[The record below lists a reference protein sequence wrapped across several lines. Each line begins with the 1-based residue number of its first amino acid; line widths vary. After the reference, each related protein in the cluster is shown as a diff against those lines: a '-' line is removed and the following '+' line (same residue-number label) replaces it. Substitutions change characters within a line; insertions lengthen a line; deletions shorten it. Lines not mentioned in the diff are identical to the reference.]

1 MNLEKSIYVTPDT
14 HERLYHLAEDGNKY
28 LVTEGG
34 TRYDYVDGFPNLC
47 YPRRVEQKRP
57 VEFYDEYA
65 KTYDAVYYQTFM
77 TFKEDEVATRNK
89 IIDRLNLR
97 PDARILEIACGTGRD
112 SELIAKRLNK
122 NGEFV
127 ITDFSPGMLNVC
139 KKKLDSF
146 DLDVKYCASNAVH
159 LPFEDNYF
167 DAVFCFDAISEF
179 PDVKKSMAEMVRV
192 AKKGSKVVLG
202 YINLPVWLKG
212 TYFHKIFSINQN
224 SLTPVPM
231 DQIPVEARNVNIQWL
246 IGGIYYALD
255 FEVGEG
261 EPYADYDFEIQ
272 GGVRG
277 GTLRTRLEG
286 QLEGV
291 TKEAKELAIK
301 AAKAKGMPLAKW
313 LDEHV
318 RKAAK
323 RDLNA

>member
-1 MNLEKSIYVTPDT
+1 MGLERSIYVTPDT
-14 HERLYHLAEDGNKY
+14 HEPLFYKTENGEKILTTEAG
-28 LVTEGG
+28 VT
-34 TRYDYVDGFPNLC
+34 YDYTDGFPNLC

-65 KTYDAVYYQTFM
+65 KTYDIVYYQTFM
-77 TFKEDEVATRNK
+77 TFNEDEVATRKK

-97 PDARILEIACGTGRD
+97 PGMRVLEIACGTGRD
-112 SELIAKRLNK
+112 SELIAQRLTK
-122 NGEFV
+122 KDELV
-127 ITDFSPGMLNVC
+127 ITDFSSGMLNVC
-139 KKKLDSF
+139 KKKLDNF
-146 DLDVKYCASNAVH
+146 DLNVQYCVSNAVY

-179 PDVKKSMAEMVRV
+179 PDVKKAMAEMVRV
-192 AKKGSKVVLG
+192 AKKGAKVVLG

-231 DQIPVEARNVNIQWL
+231 EQIPIEARNVNIQWL

-272 GGVRG
+272 GGTRG

-286 QLEGV
+286 HLEGV
-291 TKEAKELAIK
+291 TPEAKELAIK
-301 AAKAKGMPLAKW
+301 AAKAKGLSLAKW
-313 LDEHV
+313 LDQQV
-318 RKAAK
+318 MKRAK
-323 RDLNA
+323 RDLNL

>member
-1 MNLEKSIYVTPDT
+1 MNSEKSIYVAPDT
-14 HERLYHLAEDGNKY
+14 HEPLMYKTEHSEKL
-28 LVTEGG
+28 LVTESGAK
-34 TRYDYVDGFPNLC
+34 YDYMDGFPNLC
-47 YPRRVEQKRP
+47 FPRRVEQKRP

-97 PDARILEIACGTGRD
+97 PGARVLEIACGTGRD
-112 SELIAKRLNK
+112 SELIAERLDKDN
-122 NGEFV
+122 EFV
-127 ITDFSPGMLNVC
+127 ITDFSSGMLNVC
-139 KKKLDSF
+139 KKKLDKF
-146 DLDVKYCASNAVH
+146 DLNVQYCVSNAVH

-179 PDVKKSMAEMVRV
+179 PDVKKALAEMVRV
-192 AKKGSKVVLG
+192 AKKGSKVVIG
-202 YINLPVWLKG
+202 YINLPTWLKG
-212 TYFHKIFSINQN
+212 TYFHKIFSVNQN
-224 SLTPVPM
+224 SLTPVPF
-231 DQIPVEARNVNIQWL
+231 DELPIEARNVNIQWL

-286 QLEGV
+286 HLEGV
-291 TKEAKELAIK
+291 TPEAKEMAIK
-301 AAKAKGMPLAKW
+301 AARAKGLSLHKW

-318 RKAAK
+318 KIAAK
-323 RDLNA
+323 KDLNL